1 MRHAGFQ
8 KAPDAVL
15 KQDGN
20 GEKTQE
26 VGMSAGEAK
35 STINVDDVQ
44 IPVRN
49 LDKVLYPESGTTKG
63 EVIDYLRAIAPVL
76 LPQLAQRPVTRIR
89 FPDGLDGQRFFEK
102 NAPRGT
108 PDWVRTQVLPASPGA
123 KDPGKD
129 VTYPRSEERR
139 VGKEWRDGWG

>member
-1 MRHAGFQ
+1 TSTLRRPGGEFAGQKSRMRHAGFQ

-26 VGMSAGEAK
+26 VGMSASEAK

-49 LDKVLYPESGTTKG
+49 LGKLLYPESGTTKG

-76 LPQLAQRPVTRIR
+76 LPQLAQRPVNGIR

-102 NAPRGT
+102 SAP
-108 PDWVRTQVLPASPGA
+108 
-123 KDPGKD
+123 
-129 VTYPRSEERR
+129 
-139 VGKEWRDGWG
+139 